1 MAADHDN
8 DHATQEAKLFSLG
21 KGGHSHCDRPL
32 LEYQKESD

>member
-21 KGGHSHCDRPL
+21 KGGHSHGHRPL
-32 LEYQKESD
+32 KENQKESD